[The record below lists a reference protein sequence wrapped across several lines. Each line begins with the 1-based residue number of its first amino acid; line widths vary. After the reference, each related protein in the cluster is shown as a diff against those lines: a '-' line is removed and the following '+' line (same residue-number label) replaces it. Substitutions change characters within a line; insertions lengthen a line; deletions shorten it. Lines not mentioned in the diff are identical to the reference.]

1 MKEIDIL
8 DINGIKIG
16 NAQNLESGTGC
27 TVIICEKGCTAGVD
41 VRGGGPAS
49 HETELLNPIN
59 TVDKIHGVCLSGG
72 SAYGLEASSGVM
84 KYLEERGIGFKVG
97 EIIVPIV
104 CGASIFDLAV
114 GDFKIRPDK
123 KMGYEAC
130 LNSEKNIIEEGN
142 VGAGTGASV
151 GKYRGLDRAMKSG
164 LGVYAVQVGDLKV
177 GVVVSVNAV
186 GDIIDVE
193 TNKSIAG
200 LLNEEKTKILST
212 REEIW
217 NDFENQGG
225 KFTGNTTIACLIT
238 NAKLTKSEAT
248 KIAGM
253 THNGFARAICPVHT
267 ALDGDTIFTMGTGEV
282 ESNVN
287 TVGSLGAYVMAKAIN
302 RAVLKTEGR
311 YGLISS
317 KDLKKNIKL

>member
-1 MKEIDIL
+1 MKEINIL
-8 DINGIKIG
+8 DIDGIKIG
-16 NAQNLESGTGC
+16 NAQNLDSGTGC

-59 TVDKIHGVCLSGG
+59 TVDKIHGICLSGG

-84 KYLEERGIGFKVG
+84 QYLEEREIGFRVG
-97 EIIVPIV
+97 EIVVPIV

-114 GDFKIRPDK
+114 GNPKIRPDK

-142 VGAGTGASV
+142 IGAGTGASV
-151 GKYRGLDRAMKSG
+151 GKYRGMERAMKSG

-177 GVVVSVNAV
+177 GAIVSVNAI
-186 GDIIDVE
+186 GDVIDVE
-193 TNKSIAG
+193 TNKTIAG
-200 LLNEEKTKILST
+200 ILNKEKTKILST
-212 REEIW
+212 REEMW
-217 NDFENQGG
+217 NDFENEGG

-238 NAKLTKSEAT
+238 NAILTKAEAT
-248 KIAGM
+248 KISGM

-267 ALDGDTIFTMGTGEV
+267 ALDGDTIFTLGTGEIQ
-282 ESNVN
+282 SNVN
-287 TVGSLGAYVMAKAIN
+287 IIGSLGAYVMAKAIN
-302 RAVLKTEGR
+302 RAILKTEGR

-317 KDLKKNIKL
+317 KDL

>member
-8 DINGIKIG
+8 NIDGIKIG
-16 NAQNLESGTGC
+16 NAQNLKAGTGC
-27 TVIICEKGCTAGVD
+27 TVIICENGCTAGVD

-72 SAYGLEASSGVM
+72 SAYGLEASFGVM

-97 EIIVPIV
+97 EIVVPIV

-130 LNSEKNIIEEGN
+130 VNSEKNIVEEGN

-151 GKYRGLDRAMKSG
+151 GKYKGIERAMKSG
-164 LGVYAVQVGDLKV
+164 LGVYAVQVGNLKV
-177 GVVVSVNAV
+177 GAIVSVNAV
-186 GDIIDVE
+186 GDVIDVE
-193 TNKSIAG
+193 TNKTIAG

-212 REEIW
+212 REEMW

-225 KFTGNTTIACLIT
+225 KFTGNTTIACLVT

-287 TVGSLGAYVMAKAIN
+287 TLGTLGAYVMAKAIN
-302 RAVLKTEGR
+302 RAVLKAKGR

-317 KDLKKNIKL
+317 KDLEK